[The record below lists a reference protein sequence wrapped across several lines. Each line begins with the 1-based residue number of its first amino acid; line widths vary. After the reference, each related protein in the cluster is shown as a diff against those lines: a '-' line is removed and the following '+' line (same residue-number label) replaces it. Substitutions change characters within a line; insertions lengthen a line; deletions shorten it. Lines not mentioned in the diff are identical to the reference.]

1 MPLGKS
7 LGNILGDYF
16 GEEVVDLQ
24 TKKEIKQISTSF
36 TSNISINSIELS
48 PYQTRTQFD
57 FEKIQGLAENIKE
70 HGLIHPVVVIDRKN
84 RLEGQKEY
92 ILLAGER
99 RLRACKLLG
108 YKEIL
113 AIIRP
118 QDSLDDRQQAMLSAM
133 ENLQREDLTPIEL
146 GNTFK
151 MLIQTQNI
159 DEQVLAEMLSTSVQ
173 YIKNYLRLL
182 LLSKPVQEAL
192 LNKTIGEGQAR
203 YLVGLSEEK
212 QFDLLKLIIDK
223 DMTVKEI
230 SSYLK
235 NSEPI
240 KKIHSKIH
248 NLPSDIV
255 LKASKLAEQF
265 SNVKLKCQGDTK
277 KGRIVISWDS

>member
-16 GEEVVDLQ
+16 GEEILDLQ
-24 TKKEIKQISTSF
+24 TKEEFKQISASF

-57 FEKIQGLAENIKE
+57 FEKIQGLAKNIKE

-92 ILLAGER
+92 VLLAGER

-118 QDSLDDRQQAMLSAM
+118 QDSLDEKQQAMLSAV

-159 DEQVLAEMLSTSVQ
+159 DEKVLAEMLSTSVQ
-173 YIKNYLRLL
+173 YVKNYLRLL

-192 LNKTIGEGQAR
+192 LNKIIGEGQAR

-230 SSYLK
+230 SAYLK
-235 NSEPI
+235 NPEPI

-265 SNVKLKCQGDTK
+265 PNVKLKCQGDIK